1 MLCVAAAGHLV
12 ETLRADVKVREEPV
26 PQALNTRELDVLV
39 RMEYQRDK
47 AIAAA
52 LGLTYDGVRYRVR
65 SIFAKLGTSRR
76 HDAVRRARALGIL
89 PPAEGSGMGS

>member
-1 MLCVAAAGHLV
+1 MVHYHR
-12 ETLRADVKVREEPV
+12 LREV
-26 PQALNTRELDVLV
+26 PFQLNPIFSDNALNTRELDVLV